1 MEIKR
6 ERFSDDEII
15 DKVLGQYY
23 DGKNHSHNL
32 QDVIDDMI
40 GLTVKVTELEY
51 KHIEDLML
59 MNGLFT
65 DTEIKPDRLYKIS
78 TLGKKIQSK
87 KGWLRCLKREKIQR
101 PFLLFDIFSK
111 PFTFL
116 ILLVTIIW
124 NICTSR
130 TNIQCQQ
137 QLKQT
142 TDSTKQ
148 VLQDL
153 DLRYK
158 TNIEKTEQLQIKV
171 DSLAKSDTTSKG
183 R

>member
-87 KGWLRCLKREKIQR
+87 KGWLRCLKR
-101 PFLLFDIFSK
+101 